1 MREPLLIRR
10 ELFAQAEI
18 TDVAFETKLS
28 EWEFRGRPHTAV
40 SSWINGRT
48 ASTAQ
53 ADGEPSHVFTTVA
66 AIDVVDLPRTG
77 GAMRS
82 LWTARLVAA
91 GSGNCCPFDARSL
104 RAFARQMTSVPICA
118 YFLPDGTVDH
128 PPDAVR
134 EPDPTAIV
142 GAVLEAHLIGDA
154 VLGLVEIVDS
164 PLAALLYRRERKG
177 DLPAFLGLSWRGL
190 NCQSRDA
197 AKGGD
202 QFPHCRLSIRPR
214 VIVRAFDRRTT
225 PCAGHRRRRL
235 DAAGQRRSTAQ
246 AFTSSPKA
254 VTTDA
259 ALSPFGYRLRRSRRR

>member
-177 DLPAFLGLSWRGL
+177 DLPAFLGLSWRGQ

-197 AKGGD
+197 AKEGRPIPSLPPVHQAPG
-202 QFPHCRLSIRPR
+202 HRPR
-214 VIVRAFDRRTT
+214 IRSENDALRWT
-225 PCAGHRRRRL
+225 PPAQARRRRPATL
-235 DAAGQRRSTAQ
+235 DSTS
-246 AFTSSPKA
+246 FHLIPEGG
-254 VTTDA
+254 D
-259 ALSPFGYRLRRSRRR
+259 Y